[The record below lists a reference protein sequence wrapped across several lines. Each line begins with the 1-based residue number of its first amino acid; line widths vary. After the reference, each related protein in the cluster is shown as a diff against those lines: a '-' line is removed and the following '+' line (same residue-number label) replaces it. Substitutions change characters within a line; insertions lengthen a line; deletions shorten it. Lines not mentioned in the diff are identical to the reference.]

1 MDLLKSTKT
10 VDNYSTVSD
19 ENVPPISSTGTDPIS
34 KKKSKANSISVLNEI
49 DCKVALPETKL
60 TNSESMFELLQKQVF
75 AAYFYS

>member
-19 ENVPPISSTGTDPIS
+19 ENVPPISSTGTNPIS

-49 DCKVALPETKL
+49 DFKVALPETKL